1 MIEYKNNNKR
11 NELMNEREKSRLI
24 MKKSV
29 VYIMNKDYHS
39 LNKMLINANLVDLSL
54 REAVSLLRSTY
65 ALKDLLTAWQPKL
78 EEVYIHYQNDPKIE
92 AMLVG
97 LLSLIPEHNN
107 NKAS

>member
-1 MIEYKNNNKR
+1 MIEYKNNNQR

-29 VYIMNKDYHS
+29 AYIINKDYHS

-65 ALKDLLTAWQPKL
+65 ALKDLLPAWQPKL
-78 EEVYIHYQNDPKIE
+78 EEVYIHYQSDPKIE

-97 LLSLIPEHNN
+97 LLPLIPRYKN